1 MVLTAPCVLAAESA
15 ALVMIRHGESLWN
28 AKNLF
33 TGCVDVPLSQQGISE
48 ALEAGTRIAD
58 IPVDIIFVS
67 ALMRAQ
73 MTAMIAMTQH
83 KRAKVSPP
91 PGSLPAVLMACGCA
105 AFGPNAEGV
114 GQEGEHGKQDGA
126 HFHV

>member
-1 MVLTAPCVLAAESA
+1 
-15 ALVMIRHGESLWN
+15 MIRHGESLWN

-33 TGCVDVPLSQQGISE
+33 TGCVDVPLSQQGIDE
-48 ALEAGTRIAD
+48 ALTAGTRIAD

-83 KRAKVSPP
+83 RRKKVSQQEWCTPP
-91 PGSLPAVLMACGCA
+91 PDATC
-105 AFGPNAEGV
+105 N
-114 GQEGEHGKQDGA
+114 
-126 HFHV
+126 